1 MSSVIGLVYDLPHKF
16 SDDLDLGSLEIRKY

>member
-16 SDDLDLGSLEIRKY
+16 SDDLGLGSLEIRKY